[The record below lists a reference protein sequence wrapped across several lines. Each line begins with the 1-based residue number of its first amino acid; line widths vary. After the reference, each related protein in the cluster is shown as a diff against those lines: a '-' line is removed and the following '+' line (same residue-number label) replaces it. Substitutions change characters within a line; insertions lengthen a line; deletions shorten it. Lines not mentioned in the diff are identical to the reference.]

1 MCRWA
6 AYLGK
11 PIFLED
17 LVTAPQH
24 SLLVQSRAAEECKTA
39 INADGFGLAWYH
51 ERPEPGLY
59 RDVFPAWSDPNLKAL
74 CRQVRAHAFLAHV
87 RASTGTAISRNNCH
101 PFALGRWS
109 FMHNGQVGGFER
121 FRKRADMMIDE
132 ALYDARKGATDSEA
146 LFLIAAGA
154 GLEADPVAAMAFA
167 VGELEALAR
176 AEGQGPHMRFAAA
189 LTDGE
194 RLYAFRYASDDLAPS
209 LYHRWSARRGGWA
222 VVSEPLVDGEQG
234 WIAQES
240 GSVLILEGDSLRQ
253 EAFAPFALDD
263 ARRIA

>member
-39 INADGFGLAWYH
+39 INADGFGLAWYR
-51 ERPEPGLY
+51 ERAEPGLY

-74 CRQVRAHAFLAHV
+74 CSQVKAHAFLAHV

-109 FMHNGQVGGFER
+109 FMHNGQMGGFER
-121 FRKRADMMIDE
+121 FRKRADMMIDD
-132 ALYDARKGATDSEA
+132 ALYAERKGATDSEA

-154 GLEADPVAAMAFA
+154 GLDADPVAAMAFA

-189 LTDGE
+189 LTDGA
-194 RLYAFRYASDDLAPS
+194 RLYAFRYASDGRAPS

-222 VVSEPLVDGEQG
+222 VVSEPLVAGEEG

-240 GSVLILEGDSLRQ
+240 GSVLIFEGGRLRH
-253 EAFAPFALDD
+253 EAFSPR
-263 ARRIA
+263 ARCKKVA

>member
-1 MCRWA
+1 MCRLA

-11 PIFLED
+11 PIFLDE
-17 LVTAPQH
+17 LVTEPRH

-51 ERPEPGLY
+51 ARPEPGLY

-74 CRQVRAHAFLAHV
+74 CRQVKAHAFLAHV

-101 PFALGRWS
+101 PFTLGRWS

-121 FRKRADMMIDE
+121 FRKRADMMIDD
-132 ALYDARKGATDSEA
+132 ALYAERKGATDSEA

-154 GLEADPVAAMAFA
+154 GLDADPVAAMGFA
-167 VGELEALAR
+167 VGEMEALAR

-189 LTDGE
+189 LTDGA
-194 RLYAFRYASDDLAPS
+194 RLYAFRYASDGFAPT

-222 VVSEPLVDGEQG
+222 VVSEPPAEEEHG

-240 GSVLILEGDSLRQ
+240 GSVLILKGESLRQ
-253 EAFAPFALDD
+253 EVFASRDRGAKV
-263 ARRIA
+263 A